1 MTSIF
6 RMYNTYS
13 TSTFGSKPTVG
24 DTKLSLVGVDHVGW
38 LLCDGR
44 TLNQKD
50 YYFLY
55 QVIGTTYGSNAS
67 TTFKLPNPAGYV
79 LGVIGSGI
87 GSNGSNLTPRRA
99 GEYVGEETHTLTIAE
114 MPTHNHPGSSN
125 MLSNTGVYDSG
136 HSHSYTAPGGSA
148 STSSYAGVGH
158 IDVIGG
164 TSGGTT
170 STGNANIVDPGHTH
184 TLVMSNQG
192 GSNSHN
198 TMQPTLFIGNMFI
211 FCGLIEGKVPTQNN
225 GMNYPFGGN
234 GIY

>member
-13 TSTFGSKPTVG
+13 TSAFGTKPTVG
-24 DTKLSLVGVDHVGW
+24 DTKLSLVGVDHLGW

-44 TLNQKD
+44 TLRQKD
-50 YYFLY
+50 YYYLY

-67 TTFKLPNPAGYV
+67 TTFNLPNPAGHV

-87 GSNGSNLTPRRA
+87 GSNGSNLTVRTA
-99 GEYVGEETHTLTIAE
+99 GQFVGEETHTLTIAE
-114 MPTHNHPGSSN
+114 MPTHGHTIN
-125 MLSNTGVYDSG
+125 DSG
-136 HSHSYTAPGGSA
+136 HAHGYSNQPIGINMLEN
-148 STSSYAGVGH
+148 GVGTKT
-158 IDVIGG
+158 DVADNIN
-164 TSGGTT
+164 TSNTT
-170 STGNANIVDPGHTH
+170 GSNVTGISINT
-184 TLVMSNQG
+184 TG
-192 GSNSHN
+192 GSNAHN